1 MPRRAAYF
9 WLGALALFAA
19 LLWLLAG
26 ILLPFVAGCAIAYF
40 LDPLVDKLE
49 ERHVPRTLATA
60 LVLALFFLG
69 LSLVL
74 LLVLPVLEIEAAQL
88 ASRVPA
94 AVAFGQKQID
104 ALFEMA
110 RQNLSPDDLAKLKDM
125 AGSVAGTA
133 LGFTASFIER
143 LLTSG
148 LALANVVAFLIVTP
162 VVSFFLLRDWDRI
175 VARIDQWL
183 PRRHAATIRDQARL
197 IDRTLAGF
205 VHGQVLV
212 GVVDAIYYAL
222 ALTLAGLDF
231 AVIIGIV
238 VGLLSFIP
246 IAGVATGIVLAL
258 GLGLAQFGFTPR
270 LLALL
275 GIFAVGYLA
284 ESNILS
290 PRLVGGR
297 VNLHPVAVIF
307 AFFAFW
313 NLFGFIG
320 LLLAVPV
327 AAVIGVLLRFAI
339 ERYLASSFYD
349 PDRGCQRRSFRLI
362 LPTARRS
369 AATISWWRRPMRRPS
384 PGSTSGPPGLRLR
397 WC

>member
-1 MPRRAAYF
+1 MPLRAGYF
-9 WLGALALFAA
+9 WLGALALFVVA
-19 LLWLLAG
+19 LWLLSG

-40 LDPLVDKLE
+40 LDPVVDRLE
-49 ERHVPRTLATA
+49 TRRVPRTLATA

-69 LSLVL
+69 LVLLL
-74 LLVLPVLEIEAAQL
+74 LLVLPLLELEAAQL

-94 AVAFGQKQID
+94 AVAFGRQQVD
-104 ALFEMA
+104 ALVETA
-110 RQNLSPDDLAKLKDM
+110 REQLSPEDLAKLKDM
-125 AGSVAGTA
+125 AGGIAATA
-133 LGFTASFIER
+133 LGYAASFIER

-148 LALANVVAFLIVTP
+148 LALANLLSLVIVTP

-183 PRRHAATIRDQARL
+183 PRRHAATIREQARL

-212 GVVDAIYYAL
+212 GVVDAVYYAA
-222 ALTLAGLDF
+222 ALSLAGLDF

-238 VGLLSFIP
+238 VGVLSFIP
-246 IAGVATGIVLAL
+246 FAGIATGIVLAL
-258 GLGLAQFGFTPR
+258 GLGLVQFGWAPR
-270 LLALL
+270 LLVLL
-275 GIFAVGYLA
+275 AIFAAGYAA
-284 ESNILS
+284 ESNFLS

-313 NLFGFIG
+313 SLFGFIG

-327 AAVIGVLLRFAI
+327 AAVIGVLVRFAI
-339 ERYLASSFYD
+339 DRYLASPLYD
-349 PDRGCQRRSFRLI
+349 PDR
-362 LPTARRS
+362 
-369 AATISWWRRPMRRPS
+369 
-384 PGSTSGPPGLRLR
+384 
-397 WC
+397 

>member
-339 ERYLASSFYD
+339 ERYLASPFYD
-349 PDRGCQRRSFRLI
+349 PDRG
-362 LPTARRS
+362 
-369 AATISWWRRPMRRPS
+369 
-384 PGSTSGPPGLRLR
+384 
-397 WC
+397 